1 MASSRRISIYGSK
14 PPCASIARMEERRR
28 AAQVARTEKDR
39 KPDNKPDD
47 FIRYEDSEEEDEE
60 FTAEAVKNSNSFV
73 DYLGIR
79 ERNSCYNHNE
89 RLGVSC
95 EHGTRHMLTH
105 EMFKECSIKLGN
117 MNKVFCSQWLSDRQ
131 VVFGTKCN
139 KVIKTNVT
147 NFAPTLLYILS
158 CVILKPKA
166 SIM

>member
-1 MASSRRISIYGSK
+1 
-14 PPCASIARMEERRR
+14 MEERRR
-28 AAQVARTEKDR
+28 AAQVARSEKDR

-60 FTAEAVKNSNSFV
+60 FSAEAVKNSNNFV

-79 ERNSCYNHNE
+79 ERNSSFNSCE

-139 KVIKTNVT
+139 KVINLNIMQFVKKPVVKLVSQ
-147 NFAPTLLYILS
+147 TLF
-158 CVILKPKA
+158 
-166 SIM
+166 